1 MVARARNQTG
11 KDQLQ
16 GNLTRPGRY
25 SARPTS
31 CQTSGSVSETQET
44 CAQSMA
50 ALEKHYTVA
59 EVASLWQLS
68 EELQSRERDVGV
80 SGIQAHLARIS
91 QTKNRKRLSLLA

>member
-80 SGIQAHLARIS
+80 SGIQAHLAFR
-91 QTKNRKRLSLLA
+91 RKSY